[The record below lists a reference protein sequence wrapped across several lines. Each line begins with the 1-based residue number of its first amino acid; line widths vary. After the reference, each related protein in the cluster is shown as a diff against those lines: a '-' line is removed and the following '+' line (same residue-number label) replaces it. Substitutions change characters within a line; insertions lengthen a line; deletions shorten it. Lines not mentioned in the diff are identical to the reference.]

1 MSNVQNEATIGAE
14 FRNMLSL
21 AKAHFITNTS
31 GKFEYHQCLVLRTA
45 QGEEKM
51 FSFACDS
58 VAELVNQECAAILK
72 EKNTAIQKMICMWEG
87 ETIDVPSNR
96 LIKALCDVNLENKNT
111 EILLR
116 AGPDA
121 YVTRKIAD
129 IIG

>member
-1 MSNVQNEATIGAE
+1 MSKVQNEATIGAE

-21 AKAHFITNTS
+21 AKAYFIKNTS
-31 GKFEYHQCLVLRTA
+31 EKFEYHQCLVLRTA

-72 EKNTAIQKMICMWEG
+72 EKNTTIQKIICMWEG

-96 LIKALCDVNLENKNT
+96 LIKALCDGNLENKNA